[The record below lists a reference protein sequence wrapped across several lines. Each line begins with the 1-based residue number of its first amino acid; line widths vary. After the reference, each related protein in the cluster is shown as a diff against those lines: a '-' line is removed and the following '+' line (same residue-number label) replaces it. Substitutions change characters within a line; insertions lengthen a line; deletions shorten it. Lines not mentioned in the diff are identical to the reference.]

1 MRGARSMKRLLYCLL
16 LLLSVAL
23 SALAHDP
30 RYSSVIL
37 RLEATTLRISLVAP
51 VGKDKGLLQRLA
63 LEAEGRPVATEG
75 ESRIQDASN
84 RTVLLDTHAAV
95 LAPKQLTLTQRL
107 FPEDPQSRTIVL
119 LYSGDKLV
127 QESVLDASQP
137 RFVWSAQQVPESSLS
152 VARRFVQEGIAHI
165 FAGQDHILFVIAL
178 LLLGGSLRQLAKI
191 ITAFTLAH
199 TVTLCLAATKTLT
212 LSPAIVE
219 PLIALSIVA
228 VGVDNLLAKPGER
241 DFRALM
247 ALGFGLIHG
256 FGFAGAL
263 TEIGLPKEALGLSLG
278 AFNIGVELGQ
288 LTIVLAVAPA
298 LALLTKRA
306 PRAGRRAMLAGTVT
320 VILLGALWFLQRIG

>member
-1 MRGARSMKRLLYCLL
+1 MRGIQLMKHLLYCLL
-16 LLLSVAL
+16 LLLGVTV
-23 SALAHDP
+23 SARAHDP

-37 RLEATTLRISLVAP
+37 RLEAATLRISLVAP
-51 VGKDKGLLQRLA
+51 VGKDRGLRQRLA
-63 LEAEGRPVATEG
+63 LEVEGRPVATEG

-84 RTVLLDTHAAV
+84 RTVLLDTHATV
-95 LAPKQLTLTQRL
+95 LAPKQLTLRQRL
-107 FPEDPQSRTIVL
+107 FPEDAQSRTIVL
-119 LYSGDKLV
+119 LYSGERLV
-127 QESVLDASQP
+127 QESVLDASHP
-137 RFVWSAQQVPESSLS
+137 RFVWSAQQAPEPSLS
-152 VARRFVQEGIAHI
+152 VARRFIQEGIAHI
-165 FAGQDHILFVIAL
+165 FAGQDHVLFVIAL
-178 LLLGGSLRQLAKI
+178 LLLGGSLRQLTKI

-241 DFRALM
+241 DVRAQM

-278 AFNIGVELGQ
+278 AFNVGVELGQ
-288 LTIVLAVAPA
+288 LAIVLAVAPV
-298 LALLTKRA
+298 LALLARRA
-306 PRAGRRAMLAGTVT
+306 PRAGRRAMWAGSVT

>member
-1 MRGARSMKRLLYCLL
+1 MRGAHPMKHLFYCLL

-23 SALAHDP
+23 SARAHDP

-51 VGKDKGLLQRLA
+51 VGKDVGLRQRLA
-63 LEAEGRPVATEG
+63 LEAEGKSVTTEG

-127 QESVLDASQP
+127 QESVLDASHP
-137 RFVWSAQQVPESSLS
+137 RFVWSAQQAPEPSLS
-152 VARRFVQEGIAHI
+152 VARRFVQEGVAHI

-228 VGVDNLLAKPGER
+228 VGVDNLLTKPGER

-288 LTIVLAVAPA
+288 LTIVLMVAPA

-306 PRAGRRAMLAGTVT
+306 PQAGRRAMLAGTVT
-320 VILLGALWFLQRIG
+320 VILLGALWFFQRIS